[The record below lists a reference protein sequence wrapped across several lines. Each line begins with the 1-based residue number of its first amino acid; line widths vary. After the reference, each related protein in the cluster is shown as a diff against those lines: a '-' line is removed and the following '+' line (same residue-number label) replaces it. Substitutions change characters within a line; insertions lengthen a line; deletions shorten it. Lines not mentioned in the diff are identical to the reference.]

1 MPGIRLWPLYIET
14 EQPHPLV
21 PREFN
26 YIRCVSTTGSAADL
40 HRPLDLDRPLRADA
54 ARNRELI
61 LQTARKCFAERGLS
75 VTLNDIAHEAG
86 VGVGT
91 VYRRFADKD
100 SLIEALLA
108 AKFEALNAAAARAA
122 EESDPRESLRLYL
135 MGVFA
140 FRARDRALADAI
152 VRAGKARP
160 SVMHERDR
168 LEQQVAEIIRRAR
181 DAGVV
186 RPGFDARDLPILTTM
201 VGAVADATRNHDADA
216 WKRYAQVLVDGL
228 LPQASQ
234 EPMTGVPLDRDALER
249 SMQPQP

>member
-1 MPGIRLWPLYIET
+1 MS
-14 EQPHPLV
+14 
-21 PREFN
+21 
-26 YIRCVSTTGSAADL
+26 STDSAS
-40 HRPLDLDRPLRADA
+40 DLDRPLRADA

-108 AKFEALNAAAARAA
+108 TKFEALNDAAARAA
-122 EESDPRESLRLYL
+122 DEIDPRESLRVYL
-135 MGVFA
+135 MGVFE

-152 VRAGKARP
+152 VRAGRARP
-160 SVMHERDR
+160 SVVHERDR
-168 LEQQVAEIIRRAR
+168 LETQVSEIIRRAR

-186 RPGFDARDLPILTTM
+186 RSGFDSRDLPMLTSM
-201 VGAVADATRNHDADA
+201 VGAVADTTRAHDPDA
-216 WKRYAQVLVDGL
+216 WRRYAEVLIEGV
-228 LPQASQ
+228 LPGGTAA
-234 EPMTGVPLDRDALER
+234 PMLGEPLDRESIERALHAQ
-249 SMQPQP
+249 S

>member
-1 MPGIRLWPLYIET
+1 
-14 EQPHPLV
+14 
-21 PREFN
+21 
-26 YIRCVSTTGSAADL
+26 VSTTDL
-40 HRPLDLDRPLRADA
+40 ERPLRADA

-108 AKFEALNAAAARAA
+108 TKFEAMNAAAARAA
-122 EESDPRESLRLYL
+122 DEVDPREALRVYL
-135 MGVFA
+135 MGVFE

-160 SVMHERDR
+160 SIVQERDR
-168 LEQQVAEIIRRAR
+168 LETQVSAIIGRAR
-181 DAGVV
+181 EAGVV
-186 RPGFDARDLPILTTM
+186 RVGFDYRDLPMLTTM
-201 VGAVADATRNHDADA
+201 VGSVADATRAHDPNA
-216 WKRYAQVLVDGL
+216 WRRYAEVIVEGI
-228 LPQASQ
+228 LPGGTEA
-234 EPMTGVPLDRDALER
+234 PMLGEPLDRESIERALHA
-249 SMQPQP
+249 QN

>member
-1 MPGIRLWPLYIET
+1 M
-14 EQPHPLV
+14 
-21 PREFN
+21 
-26 YIRCVSTTGSAADL
+26 TTIDQHAEL
-40 HRPLDLDRPLRADA
+40 ERPLRADA

-108 AKFEALNAAAARAA
+108 TKFDAMNAAAARAA
-122 EESDPRESLRLYL
+122 EEIDPRESLRLYL
-135 MGVFA
+135 MGVFE

-152 VRAGKARP
+152 VRAGKGRP
-160 SVMHERDR
+160 SIVQERDR
-168 LEQQVAEIIRRAR
+168 LETQVAEIIRRAH

-186 RPGFDARDLPILTTM
+186 RVGFDYRDLPMLTTM
-201 VGAVADATRNHDADA
+201 VGAVADATRAHDPNA
-216 WKRYAQVLVDGL
+216 WRRYAEVLIEGV
-228 LPQASQ
+228 LPQHVDDHRMLG
-234 EPMTGVPLDRDALER
+234 EPLDRESIERALHAQ
-249 SMQPQP
+249 S

>member
-1 MPGIRLWPLYIET
+1 M
-14 EQPHPLV
+14 
-21 PREFN
+21 
-26 YIRCVSTTGSAADL
+26 STTDL
-40 HRPLDLDRPLRADA
+40 ERPLRADA

-108 AKFEALNAAAARAA
+108 TKFEAMNAAAARAA
-122 EESDPRESLRLYL
+122 DEVDPREALRVYL
-135 MGVFA
+135 MGVFE

-160 SVMHERDR
+160 SIVQERDR
-168 LEQQVAEIIRRAR
+168 LETQVSAIIGRAR
-181 DAGVV
+181 EAGVV
-186 RPGFDARDLPILTTM
+186 RVGFDYRDLPMLTTM
-201 VGAVADATRNHDADA
+201 VGSVADATRAHDPNA
-216 WKRYAQVLVDGL
+216 WRRYAEVIVEGI
-228 LPQASQ
+228 LPGGTEA
-234 EPMTGVPLDRDALER
+234 PMLGEPLDRESIERALHA
-249 SMQPQP
+249 QN

>member
-1 MPGIRLWPLYIET
+1 M
-14 EQPHPLV
+14 
-21 PREFN
+21 
-26 YIRCVSTTGSAADL
+26 TTTDQHAEL
-40 HRPLDLDRPLRADA
+40 ERPLRADA

-108 AKFEALNAAAARAA
+108 TKFEAMNAAAERAA
-122 EESDPRESLRLYL
+122 EETDPRESLRLYL
-135 MGVFA
+135 MGVFE

-152 VRAGKARP
+152 VRAGKGRP
-160 SVMHERDR
+160 SIVNERDR
-168 LEQQVAEIIRRAR
+168 LETQVSAIIRRAH

-186 RPGFDARDLPILTTM
+186 RVGFDYRDLPMLTTM
-201 VGAVADATRNHDADA
+201 VGAVADVTRAHDPNA
-216 WKRYAQVLVDGL
+216 WRRYAELVIEAV
-228 LPQASQ
+228 LPQDARAGD
-234 EPMTGVPLDRDALER
+234 PMLGVPLDRESIERALHAQ
-249 SMQPQP
+249 S

>member
-1 MPGIRLWPLYIET
+1 M
-14 EQPHPLV
+14 
-21 PREFN
+21 
-26 YIRCVSTTGSAADL
+26 STTESAPDL
-40 HRPLDLDRPLRADA
+40 ERPLRADA

-108 AKFEALNAAAARAA
+108 TKFEAMNEAAARAA
-122 EESDPRESLRLYL
+122 DEVDPREALRVYL
-135 MGVFA
+135 MGVFE

-160 SVMHERDR
+160 SIVQERDR
-168 LEQQVAEIIRRAR
+168 LETQVSAIIERAET
-181 DAGVV
+181 AGVV
-186 RPGFDARDLPILTTM
+186 RVGFDYRDLPMLTSM
-201 VGAVADATRNHDADA
+201 VGAVADATRVHDPNA
-216 WKRYAQVLVDGL
+216 WRRYAEVLIEGV
-228 LPQASQ
+228 LPGGTDA
-234 EPMTGVPLDRDALER
+234 PMVGTPLDRESIERALH
-249 SMQPQP
+249 SQN

>member
-1 MPGIRLWPLYIET
+1 M
-14 EQPHPLV
+14 
-21 PREFN
+21 
-26 YIRCVSTTGSAADL
+26 TTIDQHAEL
-40 HRPLDLDRPLRADA
+40 ERPLRADA

-108 AKFEALNAAAARAA
+108 TKFDAMNAAAARAA
-122 EESDPRESLRLYL
+122 EEIDPRESLRLYL
-135 MGVFA
+135 MGVFE

-152 VRAGKARP
+152 VRAGKGRP
-160 SVMHERDR
+160 SIVQERDR
-168 LEQQVAEIIRRAR
+168 LETQVAEIISRAH

-186 RPGFDARDLPILTTM
+186 RVGFDYRDLPMLTTM
-201 VGAVADATRNHDADA
+201 VGAVADATRAHDPNA
-216 WKRYAQVLVDGL
+216 WRRYAEVLIEGV
-228 LPQASQ
+228 LPQHLDDHRMLG
-234 EPMTGVPLDRDALER
+234 EPLDRESIERALHAQ
-249 SMQPQP
+249 S

>member
-1 MPGIRLWPLYIET
+1 
-14 EQPHPLV
+14 
-21 PREFN
+21 
-26 YIRCVSTTGSAADL
+26 VSTTDSVSDL
-40 HRPLDLDRPLRADA
+40 ERPLRADA

-108 AKFEALNAAAARAA
+108 TKFEAMNDAAARAA
-122 EESDPRESLRLYL
+122 DVSDPREALRVYL

-160 SVMHERDR
+160 SIVQERDR
-168 LEQQVAEIIRRAR
+168 LERQVAAIIGRAET
-181 DAGVV
+181 AGVV
-186 RPGFDARDLPILTTM
+186 RPGFDYRDLPMLTAM
-201 VGAVADATRNHDADA
+201 VGAVADATREHDPDA
-216 WKRYAQVLVDGL
+216 WRRYAELLIQGVLPGTDDS
-228 LPQASQ
+228 A
-234 EPMTGVPLDRDALER
+234 PMLGDPLDRESIERALHAQ
-249 SMQPQP
+249 S